1 MFALVSVWLP
11 LCLQVRRYVCLLV
24 CTCLLEPSS
33 VCLLVL
39 RREAVLGRE
48 AALGREAVLG
58 RGAASGREAA
68 LGREL
73 CENPASWKDIDS
85 KADLQ
90 DAR

>member
-48 AALGREAVLG
+48 AALGR
-58 RGAASGREAA
+58 GAASGREAA

>member
-39 RREAVLGRE
+39 RREAVLGR
-48 AALGREAVLG
+48 
-58 RGAASGREAA
+58 GAASGREAA

>member
-11 LCLQVRRYVCLLV
+11 LCLQVRWYVCLLV
-24 CTCLLEPSS
+24 CICLLEPSS

-48 AALGREAVLG
+48 AALG